1 MRAFEVDGGGGSDE
15 EIEDKLD
22 EDEDEEGEG
31 EEEDVLGS
39 SIVSEL
45 LRALYEARFLG
56 PALAFLGLFVSYQ
69 LTIAPYRQ
77 AVADYSV
84 QDVDLRKI
92 RPILTVREQAVIR
105 VNLMNAET
113 EFSLPSPSYNRIK
126 LRFHPAAMTSVS
138 HQPPEQFY
146 QGVTFGISNVN
157 AHDLEYTS
165 AQDTLYTN
173 MHEDLRSMRPRPTA
187 VMARSA
193 RCNESG
199 WHDTGFAVYFSY
211 ADLAEQGKLSS
222 DKLQPW
228 KRVVE
233 EMLVIAR
240 NYRQVCLVAW
250 YPHEFGRPAEEASS
264 GTGSGSARSGPHWN
278 DAHMYKSMLQHIIP
292 TRTGLEGLVSIVP
305 VWMSAVNATAP
316 QHDPDV
322 YVKEWSE
329 DDHWDH
335 YKPGAAKH
343 IPNLPPHPRLEFFAE
358 IAAANRKSSDL

>member
-1 MRAFEVDGGGGSDE
+1 MRAFEIDEGGGSDE
-15 EIEDKLD
+15 EDEDKG
-22 EDEDEEGEG
+22 EEEV
-31 EEEDVLGS
+31 EEDVLNL

-56 PALAFLGLFVSYQ
+56 PALALLGLFVSYQ
-69 LTIAPYRQ
+69 LTIAPYQ
-77 AVADYSV
+77 QTLADYSV
-84 QDVDLRKI
+84 QDVDLQRI
-92 RPILTVREQAVIR
+92 RPILTVHEQAVIR

-113 EFSLPSPSYNRIK
+113 EFDLPSPSYDRIK

-157 AHDLEYTS
+157 AHKLEYTS
-165 AQDTLYTN
+165 AQDTLYSD

-193 RCNESG
+193 RRNESG
-199 WHDTGFAVYFSY
+199 WQDTGFAVYFSY

-250 YPHEFGRPAEEASS
+250 YPHEFGRPAEEPSS
-264 GTGSGSARSGPHWN
+264 GSGTRSGSSSARSGPHWSE
-278 DAHMYKSMLQHIIP
+278 AHMYKSMLQHVIP

-316 QHDPDV
+316 RESPDV

-335 YKPGAAKH
+335 YKLGGAKH
-343 IPNLPPHPRLEFFAE
+343 IPNLPPHPRLEYFAE
-358 IAAANRKSSDL
+358 IAAANRARKNGEL